1 MKKHQGQQA
10 LLDKLYGKILILPFI
25 FVLAACATGSQ
36 IISSGDVRIGM
47 SKAELRSALYMSY
60 PSEDP
65 FLSSGISKMFY
76 KENKEIIYGSAQTIF
91 YVFRNVNTPKKCG
104 DWTCSNGD
112 GYYDSYFY
120 SLKAAE
126 DYLNPKK
133 VITKQKKKKPL
144 LVKTSSETDKVS
156 QLEKLIKEL
165 KDGRI
170 SEEEFNLKKR
180 KLLNE

>member
-1 MKKHQGQQA
+1 MNLFKS
-10 LLDKLYGKILILPFI
+10 LLIILFLFLY
-25 FVLAACATGSQ
+25 ACQTGSQ
-36 IISSGDVRIGM
+36 IVSSNNVHKGM
-47 SKAELRSALYMSY
+47 SKQEFRNKFLISSIK
-60 PSEDP
+60 EDP
-65 FLSSGISKMFY
+65 FIPASG
-76 KENKEIIYGSAQTIF
+76 NKYNYSNKTEIIWGESKSLF